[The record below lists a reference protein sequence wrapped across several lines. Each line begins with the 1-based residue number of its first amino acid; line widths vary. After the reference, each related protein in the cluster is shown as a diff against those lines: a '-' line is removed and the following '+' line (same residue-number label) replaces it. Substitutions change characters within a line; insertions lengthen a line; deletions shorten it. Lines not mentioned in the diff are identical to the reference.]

1 MKSRVLTA
9 TSLLTALLIVS
20 GCCSTPIYTPFDPPP
35 APAKQKYNADELVDV
50 PDSVLRKILDFE
62 DSVDAYVDQVE
73 SRARIHNES
82 L

>member
-1 MKSRVLTA
+1 MRLQRLTV
-9 TSLLTALLIVS
+9 TSLLTVLLIAS

-35 APAKQKYNADELVDV
+35 PPTKQTYNADELATV
-50 PDSVLRKILDFE
+50 PDSVLRKILNFE

-73 SRARIHNES
+73 LRARIHNDS